1 MRDDLLIHT
10 LARDAVRQR
19 CMTVFQGYAKR
30 TFLHVKDA
38 VRCFVMC
45 LEPPF
50 GAGETYN
57 VGSEELNYSKID
69 IAEMLKQKTGAHVFS
84 DEYQQDP
91 DQRDYVV
98 SYDKVSSA
106 GFRNTIKMSR
116 TMDGLVDYYKLNS

>member
-1 MRDDLLIHT
+1 
-10 LARDAVRQR
+10 
-19 CMTVFQGYAKR
+19 MTVFQGYAKR

-69 IAEMLKQKTGAHVFS
+69 IAEMLKQKPVRMYSVMSISRILTSATMWFH
-84 DEYQQDP
+84 
-91 DQRDYVV
+91 
-98 SYDKVSSA
+98 DKVSSA